1 MFVKLST
8 NTTRF
13 ERNVF
18 VNNVLNFLKDD
29 TVIVFDTVSF
39 VEDIES
45 KMMILD
51 ILNAVIAIISFAL
64 GCFQLIVTISANIR
78 DSMWELGVLR
88 AMGMT
93 KHEILRVMIYETMAN
108 NLSSITLGF
117 LTGFIVSASLMA
129 QFLLFLEIK
138 FQLVVSFNASNL
150 TSI

>member
-51 ILNAVIAIISFAL
+51 ILNAVIA
-64 GCFQLIVTISANIR
+64 
-78 DSMWELGVLR
+78 
-88 AMGMT
+88 
-93 KHEILRVMIYETMAN
+93 
-108 NLSSITLGF
+108 
-117 LTGFIVSASLMA
+117 
-129 QFLLFLEIK
+129 
-138 FQLVVSFNASNL
+138 
-150 TSI
+150 